1 MKEWIKCGSGHAF
14 WRAML
19 ITFIVGVI
27 VGLIALGAWL
37 IDIHHVVAGGA
48 ILAVTFILVLTS
60 ILFYLD
66 N

>member
-1 MKEWIKCGSGHAF
+1 MKEWIKCGIWYAF
-14 WRAML
+14 GRAML

-27 VGLIALGAWL
+27 VGLIVLGTWL
-37 IDIHHVVAGGA
+37 IDIRHVVTGAA
-48 ILAVTFILVLTS
+48 ILVVTFISCLTG

>member
-1 MKEWIKCGSGHAF
+1 MKGWIADGIWHAF
-14 WRAML
+14 LRAML

-27 VGLIALGAWL
+27 VGLIVLGAWL

-48 ILAVTFILVLTS
+48 ILAVTFILVLTGV
-60 ILFYLD
+60 LFYME